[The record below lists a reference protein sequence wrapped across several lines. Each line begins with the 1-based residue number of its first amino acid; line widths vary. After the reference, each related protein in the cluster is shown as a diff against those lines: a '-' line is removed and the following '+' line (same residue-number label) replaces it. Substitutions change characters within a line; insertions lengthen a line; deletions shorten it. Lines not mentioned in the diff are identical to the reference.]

1 MIDILRRAL
10 QRHERSKDAARKR
23 LQLIL
28 VMDRIGMAPEYL
40 DAMKE
45 DFMAVVSK
53 YLVVEEGSIDIDI
66 ERHESSLV
74 LVSNIQVKE
83 LVRVPVAQ

>member
-1 MIDILRRAL
+1 MIDLLRRAL
-10 QRHERSKDAARKR
+10 QRHEQSKDAARKR

-40 DAMKE
+40 EAMKR
-45 DFMAVVSK
+45 DFLEVVSR
-53 YLVVEEGSIDIDI
+53 YLVVVEDSIDMDM
-66 ERHESSLV
+66 ERHDNSLV
-74 LVSNIQVKE
+74 LVSNIQVRE

>member
-1 MIDILRRAL
+1 MIDLLRRAL
-10 QRHERSKDAARKR
+10 QRHEQSKDAARKR

-40 DAMKE
+40 EAMKR
-45 DFMAVVSK
+45 DFLEVVSR
-53 YLVVEEGSIDIDI
+53 YLVVDEDSIDMDM
-66 ERHESSLV
+66 ERHDNSLV
-74 LVSNIQVKE
+74 LVSNIQVRE